1 MSRKHFL
8 KVVVILCCSMG
19 ATGWAQENIPV
30 GTWRLHLSFN
40 DLNALAIAPNHIY
53 AANDV
58 GIIDFE
64 KDSQEITII
73 SKINGLSGAPIS
85 ALAYDEQRKL
95 LLIAFEN
102 GLINLLSEN
111 KISVYSNLANSS
123 AISGSR
129 KINHITL
136 YNALAY
142 LSTDFGV
149 VVFDLDKR
157 EVKETYRDLSDTGEN
172 LVIKESVVL
181 QDSIYLA
188 TEQGVVAGA
197 INGSDNLL
205 DFRSWKR
212 YSAGPLSG
220 SIASVTSFNGQIY
233 AAVNSS
239 GVFLLQD
246 GTWLQQPFLQTET
259 FKSIF
264 GSSDEL
270 FITTIDKVWSVS
282 DGMASEVGTGA
293 VNKPDAARN
302 DVEGIIWIAE
312 GTNGLLSV
320 NDGVINNVKP
330 NGPSTNSLWRIT
342 YSGDRI
348 LNSKGGYSS
357 TLQPLENA
365 SSIDQFNGGQWSVLP
380 SELKTDITDQVK
392 DVSTIFIASFG
403 KGLEKFTGS
412 ESTIFD
418 ETNSPLK
425 KSQAVNQI
433 LIPSIELSSDGVW
446 VSNYGV
452 SPSLH
457 LLSGASTWES
467 FSLSQSQAQYPLDIL
482 VDRNGLVWMVIDPLK
497 GGGIVVFDKEDN
509 KSVYL
514 TSLAGSGG
522 LPSTVVKSIAND
534 RDGYVWVG
542 TDMGVVFFSNPGNV
556 FNGSVDASR
565 PIFENRFLLRDE
577 TVTAIAVDG
586 GNRKWLGTNNGVWLF
601 DPTGE
606 ELIYNFTVDNSPLL
620 SDQIISIAIDP
631 NSGEVFF
638 GTDKGMSSFRST
650 ATQSTN
656 QFGDVKIFPNPVS
669 TDFNGQVAINGL
681 YTDAIVK
688 ITDISGR
695 LIWQTRANGGTAVWN
710 ARQVNGNRVNTGMYL
725 VFATA
730 EDGAERHVGK
740 IAVIE

>member
-1 MSRKHFL
+1 M
-8 KVVVILCCSMG
+8 VV
-19 ATGWAQENIPV
+19 TGWAQENIPV

-40 DLNALAIAPNHIY
+40 DLNTLAIAPNHIY

-64 KDSQEITII
+64 KDGQEITII
-73 SKINGLSGAPIS
+73 SKTNGLSGAPIS
-85 ALAYDEQRKL
+85 ALAYDEQRDL

-102 GLINLLSEN
+102 GLINLLGEN

-129 KINHITL
+129 RINHITL
-136 YNALAY
+136 TNTLAY

-188 TEQGVVAGA
+188 TEQGVVVGA
-197 INGSDNLL
+197 TNGSENLL
-205 DFRSWKR
+205 DFRNWKR
-212 YSAGPLSG
+212 YSEGPLSG
-220 SIASVTSFNGQIY
+220 SIASITSFNGQVHV
-233 AAVNSS
+233 AVDAS
-239 GVFLLQD
+239 GIFLLQD
-246 GTWLQQPFLQTET
+246 GVGIQQPFLQTET
-259 FKSIF
+259 FKSIS
-264 GSSDEL
+264 GSSHQL
-270 FITTIDKVWSVS
+270 LITTVDKVWSVS
-282 DGMASEVGTGA
+282 DEMVNEVGSGA
-293 VNKPDAARN
+293 VNTPDIARN
-302 DVEGIIWIAE
+302 DAEGIIWIAD
-312 GTNGLLSV
+312 GTNGLLFV
-320 NDGVINNVKP
+320 KDGVINNVKP
-330 NGPSTNSLWRIT
+330 NGPSSNFLWRIT

-348 LNSKGGYSS
+348 LHSKGGFSS
-357 TLQPLENA
+357 TQQPLGNT
-365 SSIDQFNGGQWSVLP
+365 STVDQFNGGQWSVLP
-380 SELKTDITDQVK
+380 SQLNTDITDQAK
-392 DVSTIFIASFG
+392 DASAIFIASFG
-403 KGLEKFTGS
+403 GGLERIIGS
-412 ESTIFD
+412 ESIIFD

-425 KSQAVNQI
+425 KSQAVSQI

-467 FSLSQSQAQYPLDIL
+467 FSLSQSQAQYPLDFL

-522 LPSTVVKSIAND
+522 LPSAVVKSISND

-542 TDMGVVFFSNPGNV
+542 TDMGVVFFSNPGHV
-556 FNGSVDASR
+556 FNTSVDASR

-577 TVTAIAVDG
+577 TVTAITVDG
-586 GNRKWLGTNNGVWLF
+586 GNRKWLGTTNGVWLF

-620 SDQIISIAIDP
+620 SNNIISIAIDP

-638 GTDKGMSSFRST
+638 GTDKGMSSFRSA

-656 QFGDVKIFPNPVS
+656 QFADVKIFPNPIS
-669 TDFNGQVAINGL
+669 AEFAGQVAINGL
-681 YTDAIVK
+681 YTNAIVK

-710 ARQVNGNRVNTGMYL
+710 ARQVNGDRVNTGMYL

-730 EDGAERHVGK
+730 EDGTERHVGK